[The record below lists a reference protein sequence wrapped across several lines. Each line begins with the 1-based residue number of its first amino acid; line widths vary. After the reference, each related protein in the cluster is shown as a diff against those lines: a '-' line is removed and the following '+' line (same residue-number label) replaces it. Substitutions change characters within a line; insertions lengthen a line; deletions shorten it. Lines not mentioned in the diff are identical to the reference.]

1 MADGATKASTASILS
16 QAAAFDVQRAAVH
29 RSAQTRVVALTTE
42 AKALSAQARAIEE
55 GERRNKSFSRS
66 LTAVSGGLQTMGIGF
81 AITGGIIVKVLFN
94 ASKAW
99 QAYETQTAKTL
110 TQVDGFTTSVR
121 ELGDIGLSV
130 ARRLPVA
137 FESIQETLFFIL
149 SSIDTNLKGAT
160 IGLEKFGRAAVAG
173 QTDMQTAA
181 KGTIAILN
189 AFNVPIENVNEVL
202 DVQFELVRKGVG
214 TYEEFAKV
222 FGQVVPAAARAG
234 QNFETIA
241 AMLAFLTRNGLSA
254 SRAATSAARAMEAF
268 AHPTAVGRLEAMG
281 VVMKNSEGNF
291 LPLIDILTSLREK
304 LLAIPAGDRIEAIQ
318 DIFKGA
324 GNQIQARRFIDQV
337 LLRKGDLEDFTSL
350 LESMGSASG
359 VMEEKFREMSNTAAV
374 KMQLLSNRWQVLKI
388 AMGEAVTPVLL
399 TLVSGMSRVV
409 DWFNNLSPGV
419 KKIVSQFLIWG
430 AVVSLIIGVL
440 LVLIGLLAGFV
451 AAFVVA
457 GTEILAV
464 LAIIA
469 AVVVAVIGLGAAI
482 IAAWKNSEGFRQ
494 VLVGVVSIFKQL
506 WAIVVNTAQ
515 GIGQAFSKHLLPP
528 LQKFFQ
534 VIEKHV
540 FPAARNFQKM
550 LAEEVIP
557 KVKEAGRIIKS
568 ILGKAFE
575 FLGMVIEKVAVPA
588 IQKVSEWWH
597 EHEERLRPLIKAFAQ
612 VVKWTLIVAAVFVGI
627 LIAALALP
635 IIVIGLI
642 IAAVALLIFAWTKV
656 IQFVKFL
663 AGKIAEFFVGLW
675 NRLVGIWNNII
686 GVVVFAM
693 ALIGKQIAFGIA
705 IVKAIW
711 NSFWNVFGGLF
722 KAIWQLILAIVK
734 LYTTMFTEVW
744 KDWLVPLGRFFVNI
758 WNSITKFF
766 VGVWNGI
773 VRFVSG
779 KWNTLTKLAST
790 AWQLIKSRITGP
802 INSAKDTI
810 SSVMSKIRGLWD
822 RGWEAVRKVVVDK
835 LNKAR
840 DTVKSKIQV
849 VRDLFKNAKN
859 WLFQAGKNII
869 QGLIDGVT
877 KRIRT
882 LTDIISGITDLIP
895 QIKGPRERDLR
906 LLQPAGQHIIQG
918 LMRGINDVVPEL
930 TSQLTR
936 IGGLVNKQIQPP
948 QLTSPLNLGPV
959 GVASSRDGGASKIV
973 NQYVTVNTGDLDPER
988 QAIELGWLL
997 AARM

>member
-1 MADGATKASTASILS
+1 
-16 QAAAFDVQRAAVH
+16 
-29 RSAQTRVVALTTE
+29 
-42 AKALSAQARAIEE
+42 
-55 GERRNKSFSRS
+55 
-66 LTAVSGGLQTMGIGF
+66 
-81 AITGGIIVKVLFN
+81 
-94 ASKAW
+94 
-99 QAYETQTAKTL
+99 
-110 TQVDGFTTSVR
+110 
-121 ELGDIGLSV
+121 
-130 ARRLPVA
+130 
-137 FESIQETLFFIL
+137 
-149 SSIDTNLKGAT
+149 
-160 IGLEKFGRAAVAG
+160 
-173 QTDMQTAA
+173 
-181 KGTIAILN
+181 
-189 AFNVPIENVNEVL
+189 
-202 DVQFELVRKGVG
+202 
-214 TYEEFAKV
+214 
-222 FGQVVPAAARAG
+222 
-234 QNFETIA
+234 
-241 AMLAFLTRNGLSA
+241 
-254 SRAATSAARAMEAF
+254 
-268 AHPTAVGRLEAMG
+268 
-281 VVMKNSEGNF
+281 
-291 LPLIDILTSLREK
+291 
-304 LLAIPAGDRIEAIQ
+304 
-318 DIFKGA
+318 
-324 GNQIQARRFIDQV
+324 
-337 LLRKGDLEDFTSL
+337 
-350 LESMGSASG
+350 
-359 VMEEKFREMSNTAAV
+359 
-374 KMQLLSNRWQVLKI
+374 
-388 AMGEAVTPVLL
+388 
-399 TLVSGMSRVV
+399 
-409 DWFNNLSPGV
+409 
-419 KKIVSQFLIWG
+419 
-430 AVVSLIIGVL
+430 
-440 LVLIGLLAGFV
+440 
-451 AAFVVA
+451 
-457 GTEILAV
+457 
-464 LAIIA
+464 
-469 AVVVAVIGLGAAI
+469 
-482 IAAWKNSEGFRQ
+482 
-494 VLVGVVSIFKQL
+494 
-506 WAIVVNTAQ
+506 
-515 GIGQAFSKHLLPP
+515 
-528 LQKFFQ
+528 
-534 VIEKHV
+534 
-540 FPAARNFQKM
+540 M